1 MYVMFD
7 QVVGCER
14 GDRARAR
21 EVSLFFYGGVLS
33 LVYSLLLWYWSLWP
47 ILVVF
52 LTFCVIFL
60 AQNVVKGSVLEDV
73 NKSHRQW
80 VRLSNE
86 GVDFVPSSTPAV
98 CEWACL
104 VGLFLSALSAICIG
118 QYVDVPRGPYSN
130 GLLLGVATAFFVLV
144 SINGVPRSA
153 PGSAAWRLT
162 PKGLLISPYSQYR
175 AFIDWSMKP
184 QVEGRAVVNLQEC
197 VVVKDSRG
205 SRCYLPIMGLPMSY
219 VQFRRLLGFYSTHP
233 KLCQEIASCK
243 GAGRVCS
250 LLDS

>member
-73 NKSHRQW
+73 DKSHRQW

-104 VGLFLSALSAICIG
+104 VGLFLSALCAICVG
-118 QYVDVPRGPYSN
+118 QYVEVPRRPYSD
-130 GLLLGVATAFFVLV
+130 GLLIGAATVSFAFV
-144 SINGVPRSA
+144 SLRGVPRST

-162 PKGLLISPYSQYR
+162 PEGLHISPCSQYS
-175 AFIDWSMKP
+175 AFVGWSMKP
-184 QVEGRAVVNLQEC
+184 QVEGRAVVNLQVC
-197 VVVKDSRG
+197 VVVKDSHG
-205 SRCYLPIMGLPMSY
+205 SRCYLPITGLPMSY

-233 KLCQEIASCK
+233 KLCQEIASSK
-243 GAGRVCS
+243 GVGRVCS

>member
-73 NKSHRQW
+73 DKSHRQW

-130 GLLLGVATAFFVLV
+130 GLLLGVATAFFVSV
-144 SINGVPRSA
+144 SINGVPRSV
-153 PGSAAWRLT
+153 PGSAAWRLS
-162 PKGLLISPYSQYR
+162 PEGLIISPYSQYR
-175 AFIDWSMKP
+175 VFVDWSMKP
-184 QVEGRAVVNLQEC
+184 QVAGRGIVNLQEC

-205 SRCYLPIMGLPMSY
+205 SRYYLPITGLPMSY
-219 VQFRRLLGFYSTHP
+219 VQFRRLLAFYSTHP
-233 KLCQEIASCK
+233 KLCQEIASSK
-243 GAGRVCS
+243 GIGRVCS

>member
-7 QVVGCER
+7 QIVDCER
-14 GDRARAR
+14 GDRVRAR
-21 EVSLFFYGGVLS
+21 EVYLFFFGSVLFS
-33 LVYSLLLWYWSLWP
+33 VYSLFLWYCSLWS

-73 NKSHRQW
+73 DRPHRRW
-80 VRLSNE
+80 VKLSSE
-86 GVDFVPSSTPAV
+86 GVDFIPPSMPAV

-104 VGLFLSALSAICIG
+104 VGLFLSALCAICVG
-118 QYVDVPRGPYSN
+118 QYVEVPRRPYSD
-130 GLLLGVATAFFVLV
+130 GLLIGAAAVSFAFV
-144 SINGVPRSA
+144 SLRGVPRST

-162 PKGLLISPYSQYR
+162 PEGLHISPCSQYS
-175 AFIDWSMKP
+175 AFVGWSMKP
-184 QVEGRAVVNLQEC
+184 QVEGRAVVNFQVC
-197 VVVKDSRG
+197 VVVKDSHG
-205 SRCYLPIMGLPMSY
+205 SRCYLPITGLPMSY

-233 KLCQEIASCK
+233 KLCQEIASGK
-243 GAGRVCS
+243 GIGRVCS

>member
-1 MYVMFD
+1 MHVMFD
-7 QVVGCER
+7 QIVDCER
-14 GDRARAR
+14 GDRARAH
-21 EVSLFFYGGVLS
+21 EVILYFYGSVIS
-33 LVYSLLLWYWSLWP
+33 VVYSLFLWYCSLWP
-47 ILVVF
+47 VLVVF

-60 AQNVVKGSVLEDV
+60 VQNVVQGSVLENVD
-73 NKSHRQW
+73 KPHRQW
-80 VRLSNE
+80 VRLSTE

-104 VGLFLSALSAICIG
+104 VGLFLSALSAICVG

-130 GLLLGVATAFFVLV
+130 GLLLGVATAFFVSV
-144 SINGVPRSA
+144 SINGVPRSV

-162 PKGLLISPYSQYR
+162 PEGLIISPYSQYR
-175 AFIDWSMKP
+175 VFVDWSMKP
-184 QVEGRAVVNLQEC
+184 QVAGRGIVNLQEC

-205 SRCYLPIMGLPMSY
+205 SRYYLPISGLPMSY

-233 KLCQEIASCK
+233 KLRQEIASSK
-243 GAGRVCS
+243 GVGRVCS

>member
-7 QVVGCER
+7 QVVDCER
-14 GDRARAR
+14 GDRVWTR
-21 EVSLFFYGGVLS
+21 EAGLFFYGSVLS
-33 LVYSLLLWYWSLWP
+33 VVYSLFLWYCSLWP

-73 NKSHRQW
+73 NKPHRQW
-80 VRLSNE
+80 VRLSTE

-130 GLLLGVATAFFVLV
+130 GLLLGVATVFLVLV
-144 SINGVPRSA
+144 SLRGAPRST

-162 PKGLLISPYSQYR
+162 PEGLLISPYRQYR
-175 AFIDWSMKP
+175 AFVDWSMKP

-197 VVVKDSRG
+197 VVVKDSWG
-205 SRCYLPIMGLPMSY
+205 SRYYLPISGLPMSC
-219 VQFRRLLGFYSTHP
+219 VQFRRLLSFYSTHP
-233 KLCQEIASCK
+233 KLRQEIASSK
-243 GAGRVCS
+243 GVGRVCS